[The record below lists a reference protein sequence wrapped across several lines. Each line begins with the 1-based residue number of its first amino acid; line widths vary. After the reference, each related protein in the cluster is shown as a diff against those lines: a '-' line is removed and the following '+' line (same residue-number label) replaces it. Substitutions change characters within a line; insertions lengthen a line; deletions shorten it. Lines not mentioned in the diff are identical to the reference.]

1 MELFATFK
9 CGGDCAVTLL
19 RPRSYGSLLKVKV
32 VCNLCNEVKMWQSQP
47 RIADIPAGNLTLSK
61 GILFG
66 GESPSKFLRT
76 LKNSGVHTIS
86 PRRYHK
92 HQATYLQPA
101 VVNVWKAQQAALLAE
116 LRAKGEP
123 VILGCDGRAESPG
136 LYFIKVKNILSL
148 KLKNNLIFHFIK
160 ELKKNRFLNSFIK

>member
-1 MELFATFK
+1 MWRRLCCYSPKTKELRLTI
-9 CGGDCAVTLL
+9 
-19 RPRSYGSLLKVKV
+19 LKVKV

-123 VILGCDGRAESPG
+123 VILGGDGRADSPG
-136 LYFIKVKNILSL
+136 HSAKYGSYTMMD
-148 KLKNNLIFHFIK
+148 
-160 ELKKNRFLNSFIK
+160 LNSGKIIDI